1 MKKSNTFS
9 TRRSFLKKSVA
20 ASSFFIVPRF
30 VLGGNGYTAPS
41 DKLSIASIGCGGK
54 GSSDISH
61 ASVNGRENVVALCD
75 IHPTGDHGVIN
86 IRKRFPK
93 AKFYTDFRE
102 LLSEEK
108 GLDAVTISTPDHTH
122 GIIAK
127 TAMEKKIHVY
137 VQKPLTHNIKEA
149 RLLTELARKKKV
161 VTQMGNQG
169 ASHPGQKFVQQ
180 WIREKRIGNISEVKV
195 WTNRP
200 VWPQGISFPSSD
212 PENKPKGLDWDS
224 WLGPAKKIP
233 YNSSLHPFNWR
244 GWWDYGTGSLGDM
257 GCHLIDIPFRAL
269 KLKYP
274 VSVECSV
281 SSFFSKMWEVKHQ
294 SIGCPASSYVT
305 INFEPTLMN
314 KTPIKLEW
322 YDGGLRPSYP
332 SLIPSDT
339 YLGGKRNTNGVMMI
353 GEEGIITTN
362 VYGQNPRLFTKDKE
376 VISPKI
382 KNLPKD
388 DWGHQRMWINAIKD
402 GYGSPKHKM
411 LTSSFDYAG
420 PMTETVLMGNIA
432 IRSYLLNT
440 NGNPESVRIT
450 GKNKNSYYGRR
461 KMTWDGENMKITN
474 FEDANQFVGRSYR
487 EGWEL

>member
-1 MKKSNTFS
+1 MKKSTSNS
-9 TRRSFLKKSVA
+9 SRRSFLKKSAA
-20 ASSFFIVPRF
+20 ASSFFIIPRF

-41 DKLSIASIGCGGK
+41 DRLSIASIGCGGK
-54 GSSDISH
+54 GRSDIIN

-75 IHPTGDHGVIN
+75 IDPNGNHGVIDV
-86 IRKRFPK
+86 RKKFPK
-93 AKFYTDFRE
+93 ARFYTDFKE
-102 LLSEEK
+102 LLNEEK
-108 GLDAVTISTPDHTH
+108 NLDAVTISTPDHTH
-122 GIIAK
+122 AIIAK

-149 RLLTELARKKKV
+149 RLLTQLARENKV

-169 ASHPGQKFVQQ
+169 ASHPGQKFVEN
-180 WIREKRIGNISEVKV
+180 WIKEKRIGNVSEIKV

-200 VWPQGISFPSSD
+200 VWPQGISFPASD
-212 PENKPKGLDWDS
+212 QENKPKDLDWDL

-294 SIGCPASSYVT
+294 NIGCPTSSYVT
-305 INFEPTLMN
+305 INFEPTYLN
-314 KTPIKLEW
+314 KTPMKLEW

-332 SLIPSDT
+332 SLIPAET
-339 YLGGKRNTNGVMMI
+339 YFGDKTNTNGVMI
-353 GEEGIITTN
+353 SGDDGIITTG
-362 VYGQNPRLFTKDKE
+362 VYGQNPRLFTKDKN
-376 VISPKI
+376 VIEPKI

-388 DWGHQRMWINAIKD
+388 DWGHQKMWIDAVKD
-402 GYGSPKHKM
+402 GYGSSKHKM

-432 IRSYLLNT
+432 IRSYFLNK
-440 NGNPESVRIT
+440 NGNPKTVDIR
-450 GKNKNSYYGRR
+450 GKNGTSYYGRR
-461 KMTWDGENMKITN
+461 KMNWDGENMKITN
-474 FEDANQFVGRSYR
+474 FEDANQFVGRNYR
-487 EGWEL
+487 EGWEV

>member
-1 MKKSNTFS
+1 MKKSISNS
-9 TRRSFLKKSVA
+9 SRRSFLKKSAA
-20 ASSFFIVPRF
+20 ASSFFIIPRF

-41 DKLSIASIGCGGK
+41 DRLSIASIGCGGK
-54 GSSDISH
+54 GRSDIIN

-75 IHPTGDHGVIN
+75 IDPNGNHGVIDV
-86 IRKRFPK
+86 RKKFPK
-93 AKFYTDFRE
+93 AKFYTDFKE

-108 GLDAVTISTPDHTH
+108 NLDAVTISTPDHTH

-137 VQKPLTHNIKEA
+137 VQKPLTHNVQEA
-149 RLLTELARKKKV
+149 RLLTELARKNKV

-169 ASHPGQKFVQQ
+169 ASHPGQKYVQK
-180 WIREKRIGNISEVKV
+180 WIRENEIGNVKNVKV

-200 VWPQGISFPSSD
+200 VWPQGISFPVSD
-212 PENKPKGLDWDS
+212 PENKPKELDWDS

-244 GWWDYGTGSLGDM
+244 GWWEYGTGALGDM
-257 GCHLIDIPFRAL
+257 GCHLIDVPFRAL

-305 INFEPTLMN
+305 INFESTSIN
-314 KTPIKLEW
+314 KSPIKLEW

-332 SLIPSDT
+332 DLIPSDT
-339 YLGGKRNTNGVMMI
+339 YLGDKTNINGVMMI
-353 GEEGIITTN
+353 GENGIITTG
-362 VYGQNPRLFTKDKE
+362 VYGKNPRLFRKNGDVVE
-376 VISPKI
+376 PEI
-382 KNLPKD
+382 KNLEPN
-388 DWGHQRMWINAIKD
+388 DWGHQRAWIDAVKD
-402 GYGSPKHKM
+402 GYGNSKHKM

-432 IRSYLLNT
+432 IRSYLLNK
-440 NGNPESVRIT
+440 NGNPDTVRIT
-450 GKNKNSYYGRR
+450 GKNRNSYYGRR

-474 FEDANQFVGRSYR
+474 FTEANKFVGRNYR
-487 EGWEL
+487 EGWEI